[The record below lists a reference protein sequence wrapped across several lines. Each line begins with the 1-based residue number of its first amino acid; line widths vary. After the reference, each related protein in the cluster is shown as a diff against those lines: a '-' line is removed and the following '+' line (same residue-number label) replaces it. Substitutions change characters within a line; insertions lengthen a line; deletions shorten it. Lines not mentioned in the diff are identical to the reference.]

1 MKTPLLKG
9 VLVVSTLFALT
20 TPPRAQQGTQD
31 YDPLGENINLPKLV
45 RVQVEWIDVSHEQF
59 TELMFGPHSSANDG
73 ELRKQVA
80 QLVKDGKANILE
92 TMLCTG
98 RSGQKSTT
106 ESIEEFIYPTEY
118 EPATMP
124 EKIESKDKE
133 EAEKSKVTPRDYAVG
148 PTPTAFETRN
158 LGSTLEIEPTIGE
171 DGKLIDLRFI
181 PEMTY
186 HVGNTTWAEWK
197 DSHGECNVQMPKFY
211 IARINTQVTLV
222 TGQYTMAAAL
232 SPKSK
237 EGFPDFTRKLM
248 IFVKAHVLTVGR

>member
-9 VLVVSTLFALT
+9 VLVVSALFALT
-20 TPPRAQQGTQD
+20 SIPSAQQGTQEF
-31 YDPLGENINLPKLV
+31 DPLGENVDLPKLV
-45 RVQVEWIDVSHEQF
+45 RIQVELVDVSHEQF

-73 ELRKQVA
+73 ELRKQVT
-80 QLVKDGKANILE
+80 QLVKDGKANIVE

-98 RSGQKSTT
+98 RSGQKFTT

-124 EKIESKDKE
+124 EKVEFKNKE
-133 EAEKSKVTPRDYAVG
+133 EAEKSKVTPRDYATG

-158 LGSTLEIEPTIGE
+158 LGSTLEVEPTISD

-181 PEMTY
+181 PEIVY
-186 HVGNTTWAEWK
+186 HVGNDTWAEWK
-197 DSHGECNVQMPKFY
+197 DAHGECNVQMPKFY
-211 IARINTQVTLV
+211 LVRVNTQITLV
-222 TGQYTMAAAL
+222 NGQYAMAAAL

-248 IFVKAHVLTVGR
+248 VFVKADVLTVGR